1 MKRMIIIILTVFL
14 IFALFSCGKTVS
26 GGETSGAETDT
37 ETETGTETG
46 GMHNQTS
53 PDIMKYGIIPGDY
66 FFSGN
71 GGLVKYNVHT
81 GSVTTVCPDPFCR
94 HDDSCQFSGVY
105 GKNFTVVGNTV
116 YYIHKDDETG
126 GAAIFSFDVD
136 TTETKMVYSPGLPL
150 AEIYSYEY
158 KLLIRQ
164 YDSSDRGAKSGYIWL
179 DTKTG
184 KTSKLYEDSFLK
196 NYVIYS
202 IINDRIIWLRYT
214 VDGNPEYYS
223 TDLDGKDLKEYDFGY
238 KYGNY
243 YESEKEFYEDGTP
256 YYNVYV
262 TLKGETE
269 RKLLIQ
275 NTMLFIYCENKIVYT
290 KKHPRAEWKV
300 IRYFSKEYSI
310 YDFTCG
316 DVYIMDPDGS
326 NDHLLVHIDEGIRDL
341 TPGYPLHRMMNGDYI
356 GIELY
361 KFDEEGADIYGCI
374 MIVDINTG
382 EYVLSK
388 PVWEDK

>member
-1 MKRMIIIILTVFL
+1 MLL
-14 IFALFSCGKTVS
+14 SASYSCGTV
-26 GGETSGAETDT
+26 GTDTGT

-46 GMHNQTS
+46 GMQNQTS

-71 GGLVKYNVHT
+71 GELVKYNVHT
-81 GSVTTVCPDPFCR
+81 GNVTTICPDPFCR
-94 HDDSCQFSGVY
+94 HDDESCQFDGVY
-105 GKNFTVVGNTV
+105 SSTGFASIGNTV
-116 YYIHKDDETG
+116 YYIHIDDETG
-126 GAAIFSFDVD
+126 DSAVYSFDVD

-150 AEIYSYEY
+150 AQVYSYEY
-158 KLLIRQ
+158 RLLIRQ
-164 YDSSDRGAKSGYIWL
+164 YDSFDRGAKSGYIWL

-184 KTSKLYEDSFLK
+184 KTSELYEDSFLK

-243 YESEKEFYEDGTP
+243 YEMVKETYEDGTS
-256 YYNVYV
+256 YYDLYV

-275 NTMLFIYCENKIVYT
+275 NTMFLAYCENKIIYT
-290 KKHPRAEWKV
+290 KMHPRAEWKV

-310 YDFTCG
+310 YDYTCG
-316 DVYIMDPDGS
+316 DVYVMDPDGS
-326 NDHLLVHIDEGIRDL
+326 NDHLLIHTDEGIKNL
-341 TPGYPLHRMMNGDYI
+341 TPGYPLHRMISGDLI

-361 KFDEEGADIYGCI
+361 WFDKDGGEYSGRI
-374 MIVDINTG
+374 MTVDINTG